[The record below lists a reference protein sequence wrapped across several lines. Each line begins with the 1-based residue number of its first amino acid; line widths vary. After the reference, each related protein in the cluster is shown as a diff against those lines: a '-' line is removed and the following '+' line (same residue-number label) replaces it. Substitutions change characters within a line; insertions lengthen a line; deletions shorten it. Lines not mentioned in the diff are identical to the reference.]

1 MIYLDNAATSFPKPK
16 EVLLKTNEYI
26 RHGCGNPGRSSHR
39 LAMRSAEEVYLA
51 REAVAELF
59 ALPYPERV
67 VFTSNATHA
76 LNLALKVL
84 LRDPCHVLTSDH
96 EHNSVIRPLERLS
109 RDVGISYSHFPLIGD
124 LYKGLC
130 SAKRPDTRAVV
141 CTLAS
146 NVTGKKCDL
155 GALCRFCRENKL
167 MLVLDASQAAGHETI
182 NRSEFPC
189 TVLCAPGH
197 KALFGLQ
204 GSGFA
209 IFCDG
214 IWRGSFL
221 EGGSGVDSLST
232 DLPAVFPEGYE
243 AGTLATP
250 SIVSLRAGIGFI
262 KDFGIRNIERH
273 LNELVRNAADALREM
288 KGVHIYGEESG
299 ILCFTVDG
307 FSPLEIGDE
316 LDKRG
321 ICVRAGLHCAPSA
334 HRVIG
339 TVTSGTVRAS
349 FSALN
354 SLSDVK
360 KLTDGLY
367 GVIKSRP

>member
-26 RHGCGNPGRSSHR
+26 RHGCGNPGRSSHM
-39 LAMRSAEEVYLA
+39 LAIRAAEEVYLA

-84 LRDPCHVLTSDH
+84 LREPCHVLTSDH

-109 RDVGISYSHFPLIGD
+109 RDVGISYSHFSLIGD
-124 LYKGLC
+124 LYKNLC
-130 SAKRPDTRAVV
+130 SEKRSDTRAVV

-146 NVTGKKCDL
+146 NVTGRRCDL
-155 GALCRFCRENKL
+155 GALCRFCTENKL
-167 MLVLDASQAAGHETI
+167 MLVLDASQAAGHEI
-182 NRSEFPC
+182 ISLSNFPC

-214 IWRGSFL
+214 VWRGSFM
-221 EGGSGVDSLST
+221 EGGSGGDSRSADMPEIL
-232 DLPAVFPEGYE
+232 PEGYE

-250 SIVSLRAGIGFI
+250 SIVSLRAGISFI

-273 LNELVRNAADALREM
+273 LSNLVRSAADSLREM
-288 KGVHIYGEESG
+288 KGVRIYGEDSG

-307 FSPLEIGDE
+307 FSASEIGDA
-316 LDKRG
+316 LDRRG

-334 HRVIG
+334 HQVIG
-339 TVTSGTVRAS
+339 TITSGTVRAS

-360 KLTDGLY
+360 KLTDSLY
-367 GVIKSRP
+367 NVIKSRP